1 MLRFEH
7 FELADGVR
15 LDARIE
21 RGRVHVLPLDPEHVQ
36 EDFIARYLAIGETA
50 GDARGELWLEEVRD
64 PAGRPVALRALPAE
78 KLRGFFARFVG
89 FVLRDGGLV
98 DELTVRENVTL
109 SQRYH
114 EVWPRGSARGGE
126 VAEVLRELAGDDVE
140 GVAGTELLDR
150 RPGEMTAFARRYW
163 GWMTTLVRRPQL
175 VVAFAP
181 FDGLRAADRA
191 AIAGLLQRYRK
202 LEPASAHLLV
212 TTGAH
217 ETEALA
223 GVEVTELRA
232 ESR

>member
-50 GDARGELWLEEVRD
+50 GAKGELWLEEVRD
-64 PAGRPVALRALPAE
+64 AEGKPMVARALPAE

-98 DELTVRENVTL
+98 DELTVRENVML
-109 SQRYH
+109 SSRYH
-114 EVWPRGSARGGE
+114 DVWPRGRARGE
-126 VAEVLRELAGDDVE
+126 DVAELLRELAGE
-140 GVAGTELLDR
+140 EIGGVAAAELLER

-175 VVAFAP
+175 VIAFAP

-191 AIAGLLQRYRK
+191 TIAGLLQRYRK
-202 LEPASAHLLV
+202 IEPTSAHLLV
-212 TTGAH
+212 TTGAD
-217 ETEALA
+217 EEAALA
-223 GVEVTELRA
+223 GIEVTELRV
-232 ESR
+232 ERW

>member
-1 MLRFEH
+1 MLRFEQ

-21 RGRVHVLPLDPEHVQ
+21 RGRLHVLALDPEHVQ
-36 EDFIARYLAIGETA
+36 EDFIARYLAVGTV
-50 GDARGELWLEEVRD
+50 ARGELWLEEVRD
-64 PAGRPVALRALPAE
+64 AAGGPTALRALPAA
-78 KLRGFFARFVG
+78 KLRGFFAGFVG

-98 DELTVRENVTL
+98 DELTVRENLVL
-109 SQRYH
+109 SPRYH
-114 EVWPRGSARGGE
+114 DVWPGGGSGE
-126 VAEVLRELAGDDVE
+126 GKLAEMLRSLAGEEIE
-140 GVAGTELLDR
+140 GVAAAELLDR
-150 RPGEMTAFARRYW
+150 RPVELSAFARRYW
-163 GWMTTLVRRPQL
+163 GWLTTLVRRPQL

-217 ETEALA
+217 EAAALA
-223 GVEVTELRA
+223 GIEVTELRA
-232 ESR
+232 ESL